1 MRRIALLRMAW
12 ITLHR
17 DRLGLAL
24 YAIVPVLFLTIFASV
39 FQGFGRHGENKVRVA
54 LLDLDGTE
62 ASAML
67 AQAARDGSARIDL
80 VRVEGDGV
88 EDLDRLVAGGA
99 FPAGIVV
106 PMGFGESLAAITAPI
121 PPLEVRFDP
130 ANPIAPEFAQGV
142 LLGAAWDGLAPI
154 LLGREI
160 SVLEMIA
167 GPLTP
172 SQRRLA
178 DGLKLGGGEA
188 ESGESTPQIVE
199 QIAESARVPIDASP
213 VALGQDAPSLVTYYT
228 AAIGVMFM
236 LFSALSTTGWL
247 LEEQERGI
255 LDRLRSSGIGAWSI
269 ILNRF
274 FFATIVGVVQML
286 VMLTWAALVFDVWFF
301 TLRQIVSLLV
311 LIPLIAASASALG
324 LLITG
329 VARTRRQQTTIGTI
343 AVLILSA
350 LGGSMIP
357 TFLMPQSLQTFGDWF
372 FNARAI
378 GALQQVLWYT
388 SAGDSTISMLTR
400 VTPAIGVIVLSGV
413 VFLVGA
419 RLAISRWS

>member
-1 MRRIALLRMAW
+1 MRRRALLRMAW

-17 DRLGLAL
+17 DRLGLTL
-24 YAIVPVLFLTIFASV
+24 YAIVPILFLTIFASV

-54 LLDLDGTE
+54 LLDLDGTA
-62 ASAML
+62 ASTML
-67 AQAARDGSARIDL
+67 ARAAREGSARIDL
-80 VRVEGDGV
+80 VTIDGDSM
-88 EDLDRLVAGGA
+88 EDLDRLVSGGS
-99 FPAGIVV
+99 FPAGILV
-106 PMGFGESLAAITAPI
+106 PAGFEAALATPTAAI
-121 PPLEVRFDP
+121 PPLQVRFDP

-142 LLGAAWDGLAPI
+142 LLGAAWEGLAPM

-160 SVLEMIA
+160 QVLELIA

-172 SQRRLA
+172 RQRGIAEGLASGADASGASRRLVDEIA
-178 DGLKLGGGEA
+178 D
-188 ESGESTPQIVE
+188 
-199 QIAESARVPIDASP
+199 SARVPIDASP

-255 LDRLRSSGIGAWSI
+255 LDRLRSSGIGPWSI
-269 ILNRF
+269 LLNRF
-274 FFATIVGVVQML
+274 IFATLVGVVQML
-286 VMLTWAALVFDVWFF
+286 VMLAWAAMVFDVRFF
-301 TLRQIVSLLV
+301 TTRQLICLAVLV
-311 LIPLIAASASALG
+311 PLVAASASALG

-357 TFLMPQSLQTFGDWF
+357 TFLMPESLQSFGEWF

-378 GALQQVLWYT
+378 DALQQVLWYT
-388 SAGDSTISMLTR
+388 SAGDTTASMLMR
-400 VTPAIGVIVLSGV
+400 ISPAIGVIVLSGAA
-413 VFLVGA
+413 FIIGA
-419 RLAISRWS
+419 RIAISRWN

>member
-1 MRRIALLRMAW
+1 MPPRPRRESPINPDVLVGRLLSLAENVSWSWHEAAQRPFAMLEPIAWESTNHAPIDTVLLTSRARIEAAASDPDYLGILAAGERTLADALRRTESADGDEPSAVEATVGRIAA
-12 ITLHR
+12 
-17 DRLGLAL
+17 
-24 YAIVPVLFLTIFASV
+24 
-39 FQGFGRHGENKVRVA
+39 
-54 LLDLDGTE
+54 
-62 ASAML
+62 
-67 AQAARDGSARIDL
+67 AARIPID
-80 VRVEGDGV
+80 
-88 EDLDRLVAGGA
+88 
-99 FPAGIVV
+99 
-106 PMGFGESLAAITAPI
+106 
-121 PPLEVRFDP
+121 
-130 ANPIAPEFAQGV
+130 
-142 LLGAAWDGLAPI
+142 
-154 LLGREI
+154 
-160 SVLEMIA
+160 
-167 GPLTP
+167 
-172 SQRRLA
+172 
-178 DGLKLGGGEA
+178 
-188 ESGESTPQIVE
+188 STPVQV
-199 QIAESARVPIDASP
+199 
-213 VALGQDAPSLVTYYT
+213 GQGTPSLVTYYT

-269 ILNRF
+269 LLNRF

-286 VMLTWAALVFDVWFF
+286 VMLAWAAMVFDVWFF

-357 TFLMPQSLQTFGDWF
+357 TFLMPQSLQAFGDWF

-388 SAGDSTISMLTR
+388 SAGDSTIAMLTR
-400 VTPAIGVIVLSGV
+400 VAPAIGVIVLSGI

>member
-1 MRRIALLRMAW
+1 MRRRALLRMAW

-24 YAIVPVLFLTIFASV
+24 YAIVPILFLTIFASV

-54 LLDLDGTE
+54 LLDLDGTA
-62 ASAML
+62 ASTML
-67 AQAARDGSARIDL
+67 AQAAREGSARIDL
-80 VRVEGDGV
+80 VTIEGDSV
-88 EDLDRLVAGGA
+88 DDLDRLVSGGS
-99 FPAGIVV
+99 FPAGILV
-106 PMGFGESLAAITAPI
+106 PTGFEDALAEPTAAIPA
-121 PPLEVRFDP
+121 LQVRFDP

-142 LLGAAWDGLAPI
+142 LLGAAWEGLAPM

-160 SVLEMIA
+160 RVLEMIA

-172 SQRRLA
+172 RQRGLAEGLASGADASGANRRLVEEIA
-178 DGLKLGGGEA
+178 D
-188 ESGESTPQIVE
+188 
-199 QIAESARVPIDASP
+199 SARVPIDASP

-255 LDRLRSSGIGAWSI
+255 LDRLRSSGIGPWAI
-269 ILNRF
+269 LLNRF
-274 FFATIVGVVQML
+274 IFATLVGVVQML
-286 VMLTWAALVFDVWFF
+286 VMLAWAAMVFDVRFF
-301 TLRQIVSLLV
+301 TTRQLICLTVLV
-311 LIPLIAASASALG
+311 PLVAASASALG

-357 TFLMPQSLQTFGDWF
+357 TFLMPESLQSFGEWF

-378 GALQQVLWYT
+378 DALQQVLWYT
-388 SAGDSTISMLTR
+388 SAGDTTASMLMR
-400 VTPAIGVIVLSGV
+400 ISPAIGVVVLSGGA
-413 VFLVGA
+413 FLIGA
-419 RLAISRWS
+419 RIAISRWN

>member
-1 MRRIALLRMAW
+1 MKRRALLRMAW
-12 ITLHR
+12 ITLRR

-54 LLDLDGTE
+54 LLDLDRSD

-67 AQAARDGSARIDL
+67 ARAAREGSARIDL
-80 VRVEGDGV
+80 VAIEGDSV
-88 EDLDRLVAGGA
+88 EDLDGLVSGGA
-99 FPAGIVV
+99 FPAGILV
-106 PMGFGESLAAITAPI
+106 PAGFGAALSVPTESI
-121 PPLEVRFDP
+121 PALEVRFDP

-142 LLGAAWDGLAPI
+142 LFGAAWDGLAPM

-160 SVLEMIA
+160 NVLEMIA

-172 SQRRLA
+172 AQRGLA
-178 DGLKLGGGEA
+178 DGLARGLEAGDGGG
-188 ESGESTPQIVE
+188 STMEIVDR
-199 QIAESARVPIDASP
+199 IAESARVPIDASP

-269 ILNRF
+269 LLNRF
-274 FFATIVGVVQML
+274 VFATIVGVVQML
-286 VMLTWAALVFDVWFF
+286 VMLAWASLIFDVWFF
-301 TLRQIVSLLV
+301 TARQVISLAI
-311 LIPLIAASASALG
+311 LIPLVAASASALG

-357 TFLMPQSLQTFGDWF
+357 TFLMPQSLQVFGEWF

-388 SAGDSTISMLTR
+388 SPGDTTMSMLGR
-400 VTPAIGVIVLSGV
+400 VSPAIAVIVASGA